1 MNCDVANLLTR
12 HQTYNSLLLLFALS
26 VHRIC
31 TLQMADISGDLFDGL
46 LFPSLHDISEP
57 SWLAASAAAD
67 AAQLC
72 PASSAASPCDKQHPL
87 LRPCES
93 EETTEDVFDSLDAF
107 LAAEF
112 PELDSEC
119 IPCLSSPTHSS
130 SHSGILAGTAPTTA
144 SVPALSCSSTDSH
157 GVQLL
162 QQHPFSC
169 SSPTSSGAPDVA
181 ESAAAAAATAA
192 AAKAQAQAYATMTSG
207 PFSGM
212 ADSSMCRLGSTA
224 STTTCSA
231 AATTATGTGSIPRWK
246 LYHMQQRQE
255 LLAPKPA
262 AAKAPAK
269 LQVFA
274 GQGAAVA
281 APAGS
286 CGSPSSNMSSGAA
299 CLSPVNALASTASA
313 AAGLAAVAVP
323 AQVVGA
329 EQLLLL
335 NLHQQQQLALQQQC
349 AVIVGAKRPWA
360 EPVGAP
366 ITVLP
371 CKAKR
376 SRVTAAGN
384 TAAQHMYGLT
394 AEPSQQMQTLQVLQ
408 LQLQQQ
414 IQQNYQQQAEIYQQ
428 SQLQALHNQ
437 LHMRL
442 QVQQHPLAFQPPV
455 QTRHKRQASR
465 ATKC

>member
-1 MNCDVANLLTR
+1 
-12 HQTYNSLLLLFALS
+12 
-26 VHRIC
+26 
-31 TLQMADISGDLFDGL
+31 MADISGDLFDGL
-46 LFPSLHDISEP
+46 LFPSLHDTCEP
-57 SWLAASAAAD
+57 YWLAASSCAAVD
-67 AAQLC
+67 AAQQC

-119 IPCLSSPTHSS
+119 IPGLASPTHSS
-130 SHSGILAGTAPTTA
+130 SYANSPASLAPPVAV
-144 SVPALSCSSTDSH
+144 VPALSCSSTDSH
-157 GVQLL
+157 GVQLM
-162 QQHPFSC
+162 QQQAFAC
-169 SSPTSSGAPDVA
+169 SSPSSSGAPDNA
-181 ESAAAAAATAA
+181 ESAAAAAAAAA
-192 AAKAQAQAYATMTSG
+192 AAKAQAQAFASLTNS

-212 ADSSMCRLGSTA
+212 ADSSLGRLGSTA
-224 STTTCSA
+224 STTTTISGAAA
-231 AATTATGTGSIPRWK
+231 AATGTSTGSIPRWK

-255 LLAPKPA
+255 LLAPKA
-262 AAKAPAK
+262 ASPKAPK
-269 LQVFA
+269 PLQIIA
-274 GQGAAVA
+274 GQGVAA

-286 CGSPSSNMSSGAA
+286 CGSPLSSMSAGAA
-299 CLSPVNALASTASA
+299 CLSPVNALASTAT
-313 AAGLAAVAVP
+313 AGGMAAVAVP

-335 NLHQQQQLALQQQC
+335 NLHQQQQLALQQQQC
-349 AVIVGAKRPWA
+349 AVIVGTKRQWP

-394 AEPSQQMQTLQVLQ
+394 AEPCQQLQTLQVLQ

-428 SQLQALHNQ
+428 QQLQALHNQ

-442 QVQQHPLAFQPPV
+442 QVQQHPMAFQPPV
-455 QTRHKRQASR
+455 QTRHKRQATR
-465 ATKC
+465 VVKC